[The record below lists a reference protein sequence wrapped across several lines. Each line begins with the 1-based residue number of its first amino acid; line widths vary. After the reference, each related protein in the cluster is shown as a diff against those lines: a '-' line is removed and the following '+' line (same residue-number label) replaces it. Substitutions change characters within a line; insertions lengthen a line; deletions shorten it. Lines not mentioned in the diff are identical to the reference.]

1 MFIFIYCLVVCLCFT
16 IALQFTDDSIGII
29 KILIKPLLLIKIWSD
44 GIYIWYSGQNILDSS
59 SNLSVSVYSD
69 SVGQFDILV
78 KIFCDQIFWIWAR
91 GKHLRE
97 LQQHQNWNLHFIF
110 DILVKIFWI
119 LAAEHAEEIC
129 ENCNNNKRTI
139 CPDVSMLFNILHF
152 STFLFL
158 DLNIQV
164 QFKIRWVRH
173 MAGVVFREFLTPKNC
188 NCEVP
193 KN

>member
-1 MFIFIYCLVVCLCFT
+1 M
-16 IALQFTDDSIGII
+16 IGFHV
-29 KILIKPLLLIKIWSD
+29 
-44 GIYIWYSGQNILDSS
+44 WYSGQNILDSS